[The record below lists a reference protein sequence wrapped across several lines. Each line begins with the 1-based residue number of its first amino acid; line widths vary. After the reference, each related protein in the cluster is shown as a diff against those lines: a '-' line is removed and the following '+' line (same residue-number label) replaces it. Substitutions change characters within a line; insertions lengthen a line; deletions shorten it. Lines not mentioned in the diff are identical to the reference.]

1 MSTNKPWTRQKLTQ
15 MLYHGFIGTIADN
28 SVEIG
33 WILCFSLLA
42 DKSLVERI
50 TILFGVNDAFWVIL
64 SSTYYTARTSL
75 TAILPKLIEEK
86 EKLLKVK
93 LLRTIYTYFT

>member
-1 MSTNKPWTRQKLTQ
+1 MKNKSWSRKKLTQ

-42 DKSLVERI
+42 DKSLVVSGKNNN
-50 TILFGVNDAFWVIL
+50 TIW
-64 SSTYYTARTSL
+64 S
-75 TAILPKLIEEK
+75 K
-86 EKLLKVK
+86 
-93 LLRTIYTYFT
+93 

>member
-1 MSTNKPWTRQKLTQ
+1 MKNKSWSRKKLTQ

-75 TAILPKLIEEK
+75 TAILPKLIEKRE
-86 EKLLKVK
+86 ELLKVK
-93 LLRTIYTYFT
+93 LSRIIYTYFT

>member
-1 MSTNKPWTRQKLTQ
+1 MKNKSWSRKKLTQ

-64 SSTYYTARTSL
+64 SST
-75 TAILPKLIEEK
+75 
-86 EKLLKVK
+86 LLYCKNFFDCYITK
-93 LLRTIYTYFT
+93 TN

>member
-1 MSTNKPWTRQKLTQ
+1 MTNKKSWSRKKLTQ

-42 DKSLVERI
+42 DKSLVE
-50 TILFGVNDAFWVIL
+50 
-64 SSTYYTARTSL
+64 
-75 TAILPKLIEEK
+75 K
-86 EKLLKVK
+86 E
-93 LLRTIYTYFT
+93 

>member
-1 MSTNKPWTRQKLTQ
+1 MKNKLWSRKKLTQ

-28 SVEIG
+28 SVKIG

-86 EKLLKVK
+86 LLKVK

>member
-1 MSTNKPWTRQKLTQ
+1 MTNKKSWSRKKLTQ

-42 DKSLVERI
+42 DNFSGKNNNIIWS
-50 TILFGVNDAFWVIL
+50 
-64 SSTYYTARTSL
+64 
-75 TAILPKLIEEK
+75 K
-86 EKLLKVK
+86 
-93 LLRTIYTYFT
+93 

>member
-1 MSTNKPWTRQKLTQ
+1 MMKNKSWSRKKLTQ

-42 DKSLVERI
+42 DKSLVE
-50 TILFGVNDAFWVIL
+50 
-64 SSTYYTARTSL
+64 
-75 TAILPKLIEEK
+75 
-86 EKLLKVK
+86 
-93 LLRTIYTYFT
+93 

>member
-1 MSTNKPWTRQKLTQ
+1 MKNKSWSRKKLTQ

-50 TILFGVNDAFWVIL
+50 TILFGVNDAFGLYYPPLTIL
-64 SSTYYTARTSL
+64 Q
-75 TAILPKLIEEK
+75 E
-86 EKLLKVK
+86 LL
-93 LLRTIYTYFT
+93 

>member
-1 MSTNKPWTRQKLTQ
+1 MTNKKSWSRKKLTQ

-33 WILCFSLLA
+33 WILCFSLLT

-50 TILFGVNDAFWVIL
+50 TILFGVNDAFYV
-64 SSTYYTARTSL
+64 
-75 TAILPKLIEEK
+75 
-86 EKLLKVK
+86 
-93 LLRTIYTYFT
+93 

>member
-1 MSTNKPWTRQKLTQ
+1 MKNKSWSRKKLTQ

-42 DKSLVERI
+42 DKSLVEHDCWNI
-50 TILFGVNDAFWVIL
+50 HYNSHF
-64 SSTYYTARTSL
+64 SSRS
-75 TAILPKLIEEK
+75 
-86 EKLLKVK
+86 
-93 LLRTIYTYFT
+93 